1 MTANNAVHS
10 STPSLLKNLG
20 RTDHGRTE
28 KKHEAAAAEEHQV
41 GGHGEWEGTLQ
52 AYNEAKNDPL

>member
-1 MTANNAVHS
+1 MRLFVRQICGS
-10 STPSLLKNLG
+10 
-20 RTDHGRTE
+20 RTE